1 MNWGKDDYDDN
12 PNAVEDAREHFQKK
26 TRGKALTEGERRD
39 FAREANQKFR
49 TIMTADE
56 LDE

>member
-1 MNWGKDDYDDN
+1 MNWGKDEPMGEDTT
-12 PNAVEDAREHFQKK
+12 VEDAREHYQRR
-26 TRGKALTEGERRD
+26 THGKALTEGERRD
-39 FAREANQKFR
+39 YARETNSKFR